1 MHGDLIGIL
10 NIFARIMDR
19 KLGIS
24 KEKPFAIPT
33 FKENQFE
40 KLGIPKFL
48 LVDRWLTQLTRF
60 NCLTK

>member
-1 MHGDLIGIL
+1 
-10 NIFARIMDR
+10 MDR

-40 KLGIPKFL
+40 KLEIPKFL
-48 LVDRWLTQLTRF
+48 LVDGWLTQLTRF
-60 NCLTK
+60 NWLTK